1 MLFEWISKWQRN
13 SNRYDV
19 IQFDRRYGRTVQV
32 IGKLMLGILL
42 CCTSHPAKGRM
53 SFEVKFA
60 KKITMIIA
68 ELGG

>member
-1 MLFEWISKWQRN
+1 M
-13 SNRYDV
+13 